1 MSALAGFLW
10 QTSSL
15 TPWQLNEFLSQTQ
28 PWALVKSENPAD
40 QADAQTVLFLVAEGL
55 RISGILLQPFLPDK
69 AAQMLDTLGVA
80 HDKRTFGH
88 AVLRCDTT
96 YGVPIVDPGRSRTD
110 GLFPPL
116 IEDVEID
123 FGSKKGKPKKSATDP
138 LQS

>member
-1 MSALAGFLW
+1 M
-10 QTSSL
+10 
-15 TPWQLNEFLSQTQ
+15 
-28 PWALVKSENPAD
+28 
-40 QADAQTVLFLVAEGL
+40 

-80 HDKRTFGH
+80 HDQRTFGH
-88 AVLRCDTT
+88 AALRCDPT

-123 FGSKKGKPKKSATDP
+123 FGSKKARESPASTTPVSQTDN
-138 LQS
+138 